1 MAFLGG
7 AIVGTL
13 LGGLAASVFGSG
25 ANSTTFTS
33 TTNQYVETL
42 STAMIRNMQSVNQL
56 VSVSQSINISGAI
69 VNCTGPV
76 VIANDAGVDTQIVGQ
91 LDANTTTDMS
101 NRILTQIANEMTNN
115 SKIRT
120 SFLSSLPSNTTVQD
134 IYNNITMVTRS
145 VVTVENVNSIR
156 QALMANQ
163 TINIGPGTEIYGT
176 ACNITNTVSVRML
189 AQAILNSL
197 SNTLIT
203 NDLTSTVMNTLRNAY
218 DAEARGLLEPLADIA
233 RAIIWAIFGIV
244 LVVVIIVVISLVLKS
259 TRAVPSQQNN
269 SVLDML
275 LLQEALG
282 SSKDTETAT
291 ATA

>member
-1 MAFLGG
+1 MAG
-7 AIVGTL
+7 AIAGTL

-33 TTNQYVETL
+33 TTNQYVESL
-42 STAMIRNMQSVNQL
+42 STAMISNMLSVSQL
-56 VSVSQSINISGAI
+56 ASVSQSININGAI
-69 VNCTGPV
+69 VKCSGPV
-76 VIANDAGVDTQIVGQ
+76 VISNDANVDTKIVGQ
-91 LDANTTTDMS
+91 LDAKTTTEMS

-156 QALMANQ
+156 QALMVNQ
-163 TINIGPGTEIYGT
+163 SVNIGPGTEIYGT

-197 SNTLIT
+197 SNTLLT

-218 DAEARGLLEPLADIA
+218 EAEARGLLDPLSDIA

-244 LVVVIIVVISLVLKS
+244 LVVIIIVVISLVLKS
-259 TRAVPSQQNN
+259 TRAAPAQQNN
-269 SVLDML
+269 SVLDTL

-282 SSKDTETAT
+282 SSSRTTETAT
-291 ATA
+291 ATASA